1 MNSLHKRCALLVL
14 FLFAAAVLGIGQQ
27 PTALRVIVLNMH
39 AGKDAA
45 GADNLPGIAAL
56 VKKYDP
62 DLVLLQEVDRGVQR
76 SGRVDQPAELARM
89 AGLHASFGKSL
100 DYQGGDYGIAILS
113 RWRPKKTSVLHLAV
127 APPQTR
133 AGGSKEPR
141 AALRVKYHAGKL
153 RLMVWDTHLDPSRE
167 DTYRNQEVN
176 DLVQAF
182 PSVRDSLFLLGG
194 DFNSTPDS
202 DVHQALLNAGLHDAW
217 QGCGEGE
224 GMSYP
229 QDKPRKRIDYLYL
242 SPAFQCRSAR
252 VLEEPVS
259 DHRGVLF
266 EIAISPPT
274 HATGQ

>member
-1 MNSLHKRCALLVL
+1 MNSLFKRCALLLL
-14 FLFAAAVLGIGQQ
+14 FLIVMGVPGFGQQ
-27 PTALRVIVLNMH
+27 PKALRVIVLNMH

-45 GADNLPGIAAL
+45 GVDNLPGIAAL

-76 SGRVDQPAELARM
+76 SGRVDQPAALARM
-89 AGLHASFGKSL
+89 TGLYASFGKSL

-127 APPQTR
+127 TPPQTR

-141 AALRVKYHAGKL
+141 AALRMKYHAGKL
-153 RLMVWDTHLDPSRE
+153 RLIVWDTHLDPSRD

-176 DLVQAF
+176 DLVRAF
-182 PSVRDSLFLLGG
+182 PSVRDSFFLLGG
-194 DFNSTPDS
+194 DFNSTPDNG
-202 DVHQALLNAGLHDAW
+202 VHQALLQAGLQDAW
-217 QGCGEGE
+217 LGCGEGE
-224 GMSYP
+224 GMSFP

-242 SPAFQCRSAR
+242 SPAFHCTSAR

-259 DHRGVLF
+259 DHRGVFF
-266 EIAISPPT
+266 EISVSPPG